1 MNQGKYIFSQLTDFL
16 PKIKFDW
23 LVKKYEG
30 NKYVKKFT
38 CWNHLLVMIFA
49 QLTQRE
55 SLRDLVSTLNAH
67 KSKFNRLGFGEA
79 VTRSNLSKANEQREA
94 RIFEEMAVYL
104 AQEAREYRIGS
115 VSEDSFY
122 EGSVYAFDSTMVSLS
137 LQIFWWSRLHHDK
150 GAVKMH
156 TLYDVKTDIPSFFVI
171 TNGDVHDSKVMHL
184 IPYEQGAL
192 YIFDRGY
199 MNTAQLCLIKRIGA
213 FFVVREKR
221 CMTFEVIEDKH
232 HNNPGT
238 GVMAVYVVK

>member
-122 EGSVYAFDSTMVSLS
+122 EGSCTLSNKSAQLGPQLS
-137 LQIFWWSRLHHDK
+137 LGF
-150 GAVKMH
+150 
-156 TLYDVKTDIPSFFVI
+156 
-171 TNGDVHDSKVMHL
+171 
-184 IPYEQGAL
+184 
-192 YIFDRGY
+192 
-199 MNTAQLCLIKRIGA
+199 
-213 FFVVREKR
+213 
-221 CMTFEVIEDKH
+221 
-232 HNNPGT
+232 
-238 GVMAVYVVK
+238 